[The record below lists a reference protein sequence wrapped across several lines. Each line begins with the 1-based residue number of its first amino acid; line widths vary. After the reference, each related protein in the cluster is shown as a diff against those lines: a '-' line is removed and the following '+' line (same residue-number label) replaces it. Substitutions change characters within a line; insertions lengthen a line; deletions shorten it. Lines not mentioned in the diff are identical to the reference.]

1 MNSFLLTFSLIDR
14 RIEGQPCF
22 AVRHTAMAKVDPGE
36 AWIDSLAV
44 SMVTTVDAWPT
55 WIKKVITF
63 SCFVVCALLL
73 RSMSRTMTA
82 QEERDRPAKLE
93 QKEKQKE
100 MKQKSS

>member
-1 MNSFLLTFSLIDR
+1 
-14 RIEGQPCF
+14 
-22 AVRHTAMAKVDPGE
+22 MAKVDPGE

-93 QKEKQKE
+93 QKEKQKD